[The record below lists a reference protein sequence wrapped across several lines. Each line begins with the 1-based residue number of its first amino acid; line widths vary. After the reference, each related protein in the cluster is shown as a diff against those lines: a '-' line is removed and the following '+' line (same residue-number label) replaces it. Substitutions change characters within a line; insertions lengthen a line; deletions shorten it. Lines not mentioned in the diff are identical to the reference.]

1 MGARTRDP
9 AAVTRARTAPP
20 PAGRPR
26 AAPGGAPAAALD
38 GLLRDAGAERRPD
51 LPPFRHQSGDLLP
64 LVAPVRS
71 ISAPESG
78 RRPAHPPP
86 PARAAA
92 GDPPDL
98 VAVIRAAREAHPR
111 WGKRKLAV
119 VLRREGWSVSVST
132 VGRTLA
138 RLRARGRLHEP
149 PVVVAQVKRQKGRRR
164 RPYARRKPWGYVPH
178 QPGDLVQVDTTT
190 ITLYPA
196 VRRVHFTAR

>member
-1 MGARTRDP
+1 MRDTP
-9 AAVTRARTAPP
+9 AEGVSAQESLQTGPAGLHWPHECAGDRAPTGPP

-26 AAPGGAPAAALD
+26 AVPRGAPAAALD
-38 GLLRDAGAERRPD
+38 GLLRDAWAERRPD

-71 ISAPESG
+71 ISAAESG

-119 VLRREGWSVSVST
+119 VLRREGWTVSVST

-138 RLRARGRLHEP
+138 RLRARGATPRAAGGP
-149 PVVVAQVKRQKGRRR
+149 WRR
-164 RPYARRKPWGYVPH
+164 
-178 QPGDLVQVDTTT
+178 
-190 ITLYPA
+190 
-196 VRRVHFTAR
+196 